1 MLFGVFATSRLSWK
15 NDLDRAFNLS
25 KPTTMEI
32 FLIRKINNFF
42 DSLTFP

>member
-1 MLFGVFATSRLSWK
+1 MLFGVFTTYQLSWK
-15 NDLDRAFNLS
+15 NYSDRAFNLS

-32 FLIRKINNFF
+32 FLIRKINIFF